1 MTNHQKIYFLI
12 QKQRIASL
20 ATIQLESN
28 LEPYVVMKALAKLVI
43 SRKLKAI
50 TKDGIRYFCVKD
62 KKI

>member
-20 ATIQLESN
+20 DTIQFQSN
-28 LEPYVVMKALAKLVI
+28 LEPYVVLKALSKLVI
-43 SRKLKAI
+43 ARKLKAI
-50 TKDGIRYFCVKD
+50 TKDGVRYFCIKD

>member
-12 QKQRIASL
+12 QKERIASL
-20 ATIQLESN
+20 DTIKFKSN
-28 LEPYVVMKALAKLVI
+28 LDPYIVMKALAKLVI
-43 SRKLKAI
+43 ARKLKAI

>member
-20 ATIQLESN
+20 DAIQFQSN
-28 LEPYVVMKALAKLVI
+28 LEPYVVLKALAKLVI
-43 SRKLKAI
+43 ARKLKAI
-50 TKDGIRYFCVKD
+50 TKDGVRYFCIKD

>member
-1 MTNHQKIYFLI
+1 MTNHQKIFILI

-20 ATIQLESN
+20 DSIKLESN
-28 LEPYVVMKALAKLVI
+28 LEPYVVMKSLAKLVI
-43 SRKLKAI
+43 ARKLKAI

>member
-20 ATIQLESN
+20 DTIQFQSN
-28 LEPYVVMKALAKLVI
+28 LEPYVVLKALAKLVI
-43 SRKLKAI
+43 ARKLKAI
-50 TKDGIRYFCVKD
+50 TKDGVRYFCIKD

>member
-20 ATIQLESN
+20 NTIKLESN

-43 SRKLKAI
+43 ARKLKAI
-50 TKDGIRYFCVKD
+50 TKDGIRYFCIKD
-62 KKI
+62 KKM

>member
-20 ATIQLESN
+20 NAIQVQSN
-28 LEPYVVMKALAKLVI
+28 MEPYVVMKALAKLVI
-43 SRKLKAI
+43 ARKLKAI
-50 TKDGIRYFCVKD
+50 TKDGIRYFCIKD